1 MHWQTQRKTLAF
13 DGLPTTCMLH
23 LLIECIL
30 LIDMVKNCSFLCN
43 QILSQFL
50 LNMIVNEHFV
60 SCRLLCS
67 YTLIYRLENDQVYWN
82 TKRHAVMPFDIL
94 APEYDE
100 ELWLYLLQST
110 VRKQTK
116 WIRLLTVFL
125 NNYLKHMVNIICL
138 VQSVFNRVDEYY
150 CVFLG
155 SFLDMVEEV
164 FALTMP
170 SDFRKQT
177 S

>member
-1 MHWQTQRKTLAF
+1 
-13 DGLPTTCMLH
+13 
-23 LLIECIL
+23 
-30 LIDMVKNCSFLCN
+30 
-43 QILSQFL
+43 
-50 LNMIVNEHFV
+50 
-60 SCRLLCS
+60 
-67 YTLIYRLENDQVYWN
+67 
-82 TKRHAVMPFDIL
+82 
-94 APEYDE
+94 
-100 ELWLYLLQST
+100 
-110 VRKQTK
+110 
-116 WIRLLTVFL
+116 
-125 NNYLKHMVNIICL
+125 MVNIICL

>member
-1 MHWQTQRKTLAF
+1 
-13 DGLPTTCMLH
+13 
-23 LLIECIL
+23 
-30 LIDMVKNCSFLCN
+30 
-43 QILSQFL
+43 
-50 LNMIVNEHFV
+50 
-60 SCRLLCS
+60 
-67 YTLIYRLENDQVYWN
+67 
-82 TKRHAVMPFDIL
+82 MPFDIL